1 MEKNIK
7 ISIGIFLALAAS
19 RFIPHPPNFTSL
31 IALGFYVP
39 LIFGLKFIFIV
50 VASYF
55 ITDLIIGFHSTLFF
69 TWGSVVLIGLLSNY
83 FYKNIYYRVAGA
95 LTGAM
100 IFFIVTIVWVL
111 LLGFGSPI
119 FLIGGFIFG
128 KWVGT
133 ILVVFGLTI
142 GSTLLYYFANFLIK
156 DLIYKKFSSKFKYLT
171 EKFKRNEL
179 AYFTLYRAVGGIP
192 FFLQN
197 LLPILFNVK
206 IRNYFFGTI
215 IGLTPQLFVGVSLG
229 AGIDKIIQENEK
241 LPSIWKMLK
250 TPDIY
255 FPLLGI
261 ILIFLL
267 AIYFRKKFFKQ

>member
-1 MEKNIK
+1 MDNIK
-7 ISIGIFLALAAS
+7 KTKILLGTAYIIILSVFLWVLFSNFSIKDFSSYEIIKSNTDILNNIKDNNLIFLS
-19 RFIPHPPNFTSL
+19 
-31 IALGFYVP
+31 LGF
-39 LIFGLKFIFIV
+39 F
-50 VASYF
+50 
-55 ITDLIIGFHSTLFF
+55 LF
-69 TWGSVVLIGLLSNY
+69 TV
-83 FYKNIYYRVAGA
+83 
-95 LTGAM
+95 
-100 IFFIVTIVWVL
+100 VWVL

-133 ILVVFGLTI
+133 TLVVLGLTL

-255 FPLLGI
+255 LPLLGI

-267 AIYFRKKFFKQ
+267 AFYFRKKFFKQ

>member
-1 MEKNIK
+1 MNAEKNIK
-7 ISIGIFLALAAS
+7 FLLGLTYILVIIVFLWFFFKQFSIQDFTSYEIIKKNRDTLNNLKNVNIFLS
-19 RFIPHPPNFTSL
+19 SL
-31 IALGFYVP
+31 I
-39 LIFGLKFIFIV
+39 
-50 VASYF
+50 
-55 ITDLIIGFHSTLFF
+55 FF
-69 TWGSVVLIGLLSNY
+69 V
-83 FYKNIYYRVAGA
+83 
-95 LTGAM
+95 
-100 IFFIVTIVWVL
+100 VTIVWVL

-133 ILVVFGLTI
+133 ILVVLGLTL

-179 AYFTLYRAVGGIP
+179 AYFILYRAVGGIP

-255 FPLLGI
+255 LPLLGI
-261 ILIFLL
+261 ISIFLT
-267 AIYFRKKFFKQ
+267 AIYFRKKFFRQ

>member
-1 MEKNIK
+1 MNAEKNIK
-7 ISIGIFLALAAS
+7 FILGLTYILIIIVFLWFFFEQFSIQDFTSYELIKKNRDTLNNLKNVNIFLS
-19 RFIPHPPNFTSL
+19 SL
-31 IALGFYVP
+31 IFL
-39 LIFGLKFIFIV
+39 
-50 VASYF
+50 
-55 ITDLIIGFHSTLFF
+55 
-69 TWGSVVLIGLLSNY
+69 
-83 FYKNIYYRVAGA
+83 
-95 LTGAM
+95 
-100 IFFIVTIVWVL
+100 IVTIVWVL

-133 ILVVFGLTI
+133 TLVVLGLTL

-255 FPLLGI
+255 FPLMGI

>member
-1 MEKNIK
+1 MNVEKNIK
-7 ISIGIFLALAAS
+7 FLLGLTYILIIIVFLWFFFKQFSIQDFTSYEIIKKNRDTLNNLKNLNIFLS
-19 RFIPHPPNFTSL
+19 SL
-31 IALGFYVP
+31 
-39 LIFGLKFIFIV
+39 
-50 VASYF
+50 
-55 ITDLIIGFHSTLFF
+55 
-69 TWGSVVLIGLLSNY
+69 
-83 FYKNIYYRVAGA
+83 
-95 LTGAM
+95 
-100 IFFIVTIVWVL
+100 IFFILTIVWVL

>member
-1 MEKNIK
+1 MNAEKNIK
-7 ISIGIFLALAAS
+7 FLLGLTYILIIVVFLWFFFKQFSIQDFTSYEIIKKNRDTLNNLKNVNIFLS
-19 RFIPHPPNFTSL
+19 SL
-31 IALGFYVP
+31 IFL
-39 LIFGLKFIFIV
+39 
-50 VASYF
+50 
-55 ITDLIIGFHSTLFF
+55 
-69 TWGSVVLIGLLSNY
+69 
-83 FYKNIYYRVAGA
+83 
-95 LTGAM
+95 
-100 IFFIVTIVWVL
+100 IVTIVWVL

-255 FPLLGI
+255 FPLMGL

-267 AIYFRKKFFKQ
+267 AIYFMKKFFKQ

>member
-1 MEKNIK
+1 MNAEKNIK
-7 ISIGIFLALAAS
+7 FLLGLTYILIIIVFLWFFFKQFSIQDFTSYEIIKKNRDTLNNLKNVNIFLS
-19 RFIPHPPNFTSL
+19 SL
-31 IALGFYVP
+31 IFL
-39 LIFGLKFIFIV
+39 
-50 VASYF
+50 
-55 ITDLIIGFHSTLFF
+55 
-69 TWGSVVLIGLLSNY
+69 
-83 FYKNIYYRVAGA
+83 
-95 LTGAM
+95 
-100 IFFIVTIVWVL
+100 IVTIVWVL

-133 ILVVFGLTI
+133 ILVVFGLTL

-197 LLPILFNVK
+197 LLPLLFNVK

-255 FPLLGI
+255 LPLLGI

>member
-1 MEKNIK
+1 MNVEKNIK
-7 ISIGIFLALAAS
+7 FLLGLTYILIIIVFLWFFFKQFSIQDFTSYEIIKKNRDTLNNLKNLNIFLS
-19 RFIPHPPNFTSL
+19 SL
-31 IALGFYVP
+31 IF
-39 LIFGLKFIFIV
+39 LIL
-50 VASYF
+50 
-55 ITDLIIGFHSTLFF
+55 
-69 TWGSVVLIGLLSNY
+69 
-83 FYKNIYYRVAGA
+83 
-95 LTGAM
+95 
-100 IFFIVTIVWVL
+100 TIVWVL

>member
-1 MEKNIK
+1 MNAEKNIK
-7 ISIGIFLALAAS
+7 FLLGLTYILVIIVFLWFFFKQFSIQDFTSYEIIKKNRDTLNNLKNVNIFLS
-19 RFIPHPPNFTSL
+19 SL
-31 IALGFYVP
+31 IFL
-39 LIFGLKFIFIV
+39 
-50 VASYF
+50 
-55 ITDLIIGFHSTLFF
+55 
-69 TWGSVVLIGLLSNY
+69 
-83 FYKNIYYRVAGA
+83 
-95 LTGAM
+95 
-100 IFFIVTIVWVL
+100 IVTIVWVL

-133 ILVVFGLTI
+133 ILVVFGLTL

-255 FPLLGI
+255 LPLLGI

>member
-1 MEKNIK
+1 MNAEKNIK
-7 ISIGIFLALAAS
+7 FLLGLTYILIIIVFLWFLFKQFTIQDFTSYEIIKKNRDTLNNLKNVNIFLS
-19 RFIPHPPNFTSL
+19 SL
-31 IALGFYVP
+31 I
-39 LIFGLKFIFIV
+39 
-50 VASYF
+50 
-55 ITDLIIGFHSTLFF
+55 FF
-69 TWGSVVLIGLLSNY
+69 V
-83 FYKNIYYRVAGA
+83 
-95 LTGAM
+95 
-100 IFFIVTIVWVL
+100 VTIVWVL

-156 DLIYKKFSSKFKYLT
+156 DLVYKKFSSKFKYLT
-171 EKFKRNEL
+171 EKFRRNEF

-197 LLPILFNVK
+197 LLPLLFNVK

-255 FPLLGI
+255 LPLLGI

>member
-1 MEKNIK
+1 MNAEKNIK
-7 ISIGIFLALAAS
+7 FLLGLTYILIIIVFLWFFFKQFSIQDFTSYEIIKKNRDTLNNLKNLNIFLS
-19 RFIPHPPNFTSL
+19 SL
-31 IALGFYVP
+31 IF
-39 LIFGLKFIFIV
+39 LIL
-50 VASYF
+50 
-55 ITDLIIGFHSTLFF
+55 
-69 TWGSVVLIGLLSNY
+69 
-83 FYKNIYYRVAGA
+83 
-95 LTGAM
+95 
-100 IFFIVTIVWVL
+100 TIVWVL

-197 LLPILFNVK
+197 LLPLLFNVK

-255 FPLLGI
+255 LPLLGI

>member
-1 MEKNIK
+1 MNAEKNIK
-7 ISIGIFLALAAS
+7 FLLGLTYILIIIVFLWFFFKQFSIQDFTSYEIIKKNRDTLNNLKNVNIFLS
-19 RFIPHPPNFTSL
+19 SL
-31 IALGFYVP
+31 
-39 LIFGLKFIFIV
+39 
-50 VASYF
+50 
-55 ITDLIIGFHSTLFF
+55 
-69 TWGSVVLIGLLSNY
+69 
-83 FYKNIYYRVAGA
+83 
-95 LTGAM
+95 

-133 ILVVFGLTI
+133 ILVVFGLTL

>member
-1 MEKNIK
+1 MNAEKNIK
-7 ISIGIFLALAAS
+7 FLLGLTYILIIIVFLWFFFKQFSIQDFTSYEIIKKNRDTLNNLKNVNIFLS
-19 RFIPHPPNFTSL
+19 SL
-31 IALGFYVP
+31 IF
-39 LIFGLKFIFIV
+39 LIVI
-50 VASYF
+50 
-55 ITDLIIGFHSTLFF
+55 
-69 TWGSVVLIGLLSNY
+69 
-83 FYKNIYYRVAGA
+83 
-95 LTGAM
+95 
-100 IFFIVTIVWVL
+100 IVWVL

-133 ILVVFGLTI
+133 ILVVLGLTL
-142 GSTLLYYFANFLIK
+142 GSTLLYYFANFLVK

-179 AYFTLYRAVGGIP
+179 AYFILYRAVGGIP

-197 LLPILFNVK
+197 LLPLLFNVK
-206 IRNYFFGTI
+206 MRNYFFGTI

-255 FPLLGI
+255 LPLLCMF
-261 ILIFLL
+261 LIFLL
-267 AIYFRKKFFKQ
+267 AIYFRKKFFRQ